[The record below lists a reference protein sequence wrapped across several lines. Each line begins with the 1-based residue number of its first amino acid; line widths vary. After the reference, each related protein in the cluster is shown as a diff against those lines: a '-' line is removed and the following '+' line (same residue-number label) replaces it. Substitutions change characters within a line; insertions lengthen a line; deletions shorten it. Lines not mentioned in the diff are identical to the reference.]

1 MSKEAVDEEAPLSLH
16 VNSSIHGSETDN
28 SAFNTFKEY
37 LSTPTNTK
45 DEEIDGSNDVGDVE
59 DPPDAAEDIVKVNT
73 GLTTVTAH
81 TAQSSSEMLGLG
93 EGVPVEKAQ
102 GEQCF
107 KSAAINDADEDKEKV
122 TYSKCY
128 VFSEFLSTMLF
139 VIGSVLYLI
148 MSVKDYQWANTLNT
162 LPMYLRI
169 ADDDI
174 TWYNYKAEEAYNA
187 SLLQGAGGGV
197 GVRRMKSRQLWMKE
211 KEEARRML
219 LEQAANGNVLVRRGT
234 HNMRTAKAA
243 KSVSVVESKQRTLQT
258 MPDEQYYDTA
268 WADLPSQIQAAYAT
282 LGYNEGTCHHISV
295 SV

>member
-1 MSKEAVDEEAPLSLH
+1 MAVMMWTMSKILPMQLRILSKFTLASQ
-16 VNSSIHGSETDN
+16 V
-28 SAFNTFKEY
+28 
-37 LSTPTNTK
+37 TK
-45 DEEIDGSNDVGDVE
+45 
-59 DPPDAAEDIVKVNT
+59 
-73 GLTTVTAH
+73 H
-81 TAQSSSEMLGLG
+81 QSSSEMLG
-93 EGVPVEKAQ
+93 EGVPVEKTQ
-102 GEQCF
+102 GEQSF
-107 KSAAINDADEDKEKV
+107 KSAVINDDTEDKEKV

-128 VFSEFLSTMLF
+128 VLSEFLSTVLF
-139 VIGSVLYLI
+139 LIGSVLYLI

-187 SLLQGAGGGV
+187 SLLEGAGGGV
-197 GVRRMKSRQLWMKE
+197 GVRRMKSRQLWMKQE
-211 KEEARRML
+211 EEEARRML
-219 LEQAANGNVLVRRGT
+219 LDQAANENVHVRRGA

-282 LGYNEGTCHHISV
+282 LGYNEGMCHRRISV

>member
-1 MSKEAVDEEAPLSLH
+1 M
-16 VNSSIHGSETDN
+16 
-28 SAFNTFKEY
+28 
-37 LSTPTNTK
+37 
-45 DEEIDGSNDVGDVE
+45 
-59 DPPDAAEDIVKVNT
+59 
-73 GLTTVTAH
+73 
-81 TAQSSSEMLGLG
+81 LG
-93 EGVPVEKAQ
+93 EGVPVEKTQGQ
-102 GEQCF
+102 GEQSF
-107 KSAAINDADEDKEKV
+107 NSAVINDDADKEEV

-128 VFSEFLSTMLF
+128 VFSGFLSTMFF
-139 VIGSVLYLI
+139 VVGSVLYLI

-187 SLLQGAGGGV
+187 SLLEGAGGGV
-197 GVRRMKSRQLWMKE
+197 GVRRMKSRQLWMKQE
-211 KEEARRML
+211 EEEARRML
-219 LEQAANGNVLVRRGT
+219 LDQAANEIRRGV

-282 LGYNEGTCHHISV
+282 LGYNDGTCHRRISV